1 MVKTV
6 IKPWGCEYLLYQNDN
21 VAIWHLYI
29 DAYQETSLHSHP
41 NKKTGLI
48 VLNGAAKVSFLDN
61 DTKLFYGEKIMI
73 RHGVFHKTKSM
84 TDTTLQLLE
93 IETPVNKE
101 DIVRLEDNYGRA
113 GLTSMGPDGFYI
125 KELDIKDGHVG
136 RCKIKFMTINEDY
149 FEVYKNDFD
158 NFMITSG
165 NVSHNDYNIA
175 GPGDII
181 SYNNLKKLIEKFSIQ
196 ANIEG
201 IAVKTC

>member
-101 DIVRLEDNYGRA
+101 DIVRTHFNI
-113 GLTSMGPDGFYI
+113 FI
-125 KELDIKDGHVG
+125 VV
-136 RCKIKFMTINEDY
+136 TILS
-149 FEVYKNDFD
+149 
-158 NFMITSG
+158 T
-165 NVSHNDYNIA
+165 
-175 GPGDII
+175 
-181 SYNNLKKLIEKFSIQ
+181 
-196 ANIEG
+196 
-201 IAVKTC
+201 T